1 MQLRKAPGSSL
12 STKQLEDLRVK
23 YAKVKLL
30 GHVVHYMELLLKQEY
45 EPSPSA
51 WFAVADLINQ
61 RLQRMGVPSDE
72 CKAARQAASTT

>member
-1 MQLRKAPGSSL
+1 M
-12 STKQLEDLRVK
+12 RVK

-30 GHVVHYMELLLKQEY
+30 GQIVSYMEMLLEQKY
-45 EPSPSA
+45 EPSPNA
-51 WFAVADLINQ
+51 WLTVADLINW